1 MKNHLFPALRL
12 TLVLL
17 VLCAGVYPALIWA
30 GAQLAP
36 GHGQGEQLSR
46 NGRVV
51 GYANVGQKFTR
62 PEYFSSRP
70 SAVDYHADGSAGS
83 NKGPSNPEYLA
94 TVQARLDT
102 FLLQNPGVTAAQ
114 VPAELLTASGSGLDP
129 DLSLQGALVQVPR
142 VAAARHLPAA
152 KVQALVAQHL
162 ETSILGP
169 DHVNVLRLNL
179 SLDELAGTK

>member
-36 GHGQGEQLSR
+36 GHGQGEQLVR

-114 VPAELLTASGSGLDP
+114 VPAELVTASGSGLDP

-152 KVQALVAQHL
+152 RVQALVAQHL

-179 SLDELAGTK
+179 ALDELAGTK